1 MKRGLKIM
9 YKQFLKGIPFLKDL
23 PDHVIRD
30 LSTKIKAATYKKGE
44 FIYHETDLA
53 KAVFFIKSGL
63 VKIKKINHEGKEFV
77 FSIKR
82 AGNIFAETSL
92 FTDKSTTYSGTA
104 QAAEKTEVLFILA
117 SDFEEIISMNPSLSV
132 EVIRLMGKQ
141 LRFSTS
147 ILRDVATLDIYSKTV
162 KTIERLAREFGTKTN
177 DEVKIEVPLTIQDL
191 ANIIGST
198 RESVSRVV
206 SKLKKQDL
214 VTVDERTIIINNW
227 DEFREMFI

>member
-1 MKRGLKIM
+1 M
-9 YKQFLKGIPFLKDL
+9 YNQFLKGIPFLKDL

-30 LSTKIKAATYKKGE
+30 LSTKIKAVTYKKGE

-206 SKLKKQDL
+206 SKLKKQDI